1 VGCGRTAPKDE
12 LLRIAACGRVAVLD
26 PPARLPGRGAY
37 LCRAGADGD
46 VPAPAC
52 LERAVKRRALPR
64 ALRAPVSLEDKL
76 VESVAR

>member
-12 LLRIAACGRVAVLD
+12 LLRIALSGRTAVLD

-37 LCRAGADGD
+37 LCVAEAEGD
-46 VPAPAC
+46 VPAGAC
-52 LERAVKRRALPR
+52 LEQAIKRRAFAR

-76 VESVAR
+76 VESVGR